1 MRKPVPMRS
10 CGMHFRPVQSWLVLL
25 VIAAYFG
32 LLYAI
37 SVLTSRGAGN
47 SAFFI
52 GERRSPWPVVAFGM
66 IGASLSGVTFIS
78 VPGLVG
84 SDQWSY
90 LQMVLGYLPG
100 YAVIAFVLM
109 PLYYRLGLTSIYGYL
124 GQRFGRSSY
133 LTGAWFFLLSRSL
146 GSAARLYLVALVLQ
160 FLVFD
165 ALKVP
170 FVLTVAITLALI
182 WLYTHKGGMRTII
195 WTDSLQT
202 LFMLAA
208 VGITVWLI
216 GDRMGW
222 SLGQVFAEVKAS
234 ELSRVFFFDDPK
246 PGTYFWKQFLGGMFI
261 AIAMT
266 GLDQDMMQ
274 KNLSC
279 RSIGDAQKNMVS
291 FSVVLVGVN
300 IVFLTLGALLFIYA
314 ERMGIELPAKAD
326 QVYPMLATQG
336 GLPLIAGLLF
346 VLGLIAAAYSSADSA
361 LTALTTS
368 VCVDVLSIEERPEAE
383 REQLRKRVHVITTV
397 VMAVLILGFW
407 LLNDDSV
414 IKTVFKVAGYT
425 YGPLLGLF
433 AFGMLTRAQVR
444 DAWVPVVAILSPV
457 ITYVL
462 DAWSVEL
469 FNGYRFGFE
478 LLLVNGAI
486 TFLGMVLLGVSRR
499 APIA

>member
-1 MRKPVPMRS
+1 MRAWV
-10 CGMHFRPVQSWLVLL
+10 VLL
-25 VIAAYFG
+25 VIAGYFG

-37 SVLTSRGAGN
+37 SVITSRGAGN
-47 SAFFI
+47 SAFFL
-52 GERRSPWPVVAFGM
+52 GERKSPWYIVAFGM

-84 SDQWSY
+84 KDQWSY

-146 GSAARLYLVALVLQ
+146 GSAARLYLVAIVLQ
-160 FLVFD
+160 YLIFD
-165 ALKVP
+165 ALHVP
-170 FVLTVAITLALI
+170 FVLTVVLTIALI

-195 WTDSLQT
+195 WTDTLQT
-202 LFMLAA
+202 LFMLLA
-208 VGITVWLI
+208 VGVTVWLI
-216 GDRMGW
+216 GEKMGW
-222 SLGQVFAEVKAS
+222 SIGESIAQVKAS
-234 ELSRVFFFDDPK
+234 PLSRTVFFDDPK
-246 PGTYFWKQFLGGMFI
+246 PDTFFWKQFLGGMFI

-291 FSVVLVGVN
+291 FSIVLVGVN
-300 IVFLTLGALLFIYA
+300 MIFLTLGALLFLYA
-314 ERMGIELPAKAD
+314 ERFGITLPQKAD
-326 QVYPMLATQG
+326 QIYPMLATQG
-336 GLPLIAGLLF
+336 GLPIIAALLF

-368 VCVDVLSIEERPEAE
+368 VCVDVLSVEQRPEGE
-383 REQLRKRVHVITTV
+383 REPLRKRVHIIISA
-397 VMAVLILGFW
+397 VMALLILGFW

-433 AFGMLTRAQVR
+433 AFGMITKVSVR
-444 DAWVPVVAILSPV
+444 DAWVPVVAVLSPL
-457 ITYVL
+457 ITFVL
-462 DAWSVEL
+462 DRFSAEL
-469 FNGYRFGFE
+469 FAGYKFGFE

-486 TFLGMVLLGVSRR
+486 TFIGLALLVKRR
-499 APIA
+499 